1 MSANPGDVLLTVS
14 GNPESGFPLT
24 AGTTVPA
31 EQIQIQGKS
40 GPQGSLTVAVN
51 VGFDSPLT
59 VTTGTNNA
67 LDLEFD
73 LSHPAFIVG
82 HTPPAA
88 AGATLWAVD
97 FKGPVRHHPV
107 RDIAALVLRHLY
119 GSVGSVAADGASL
132 TVTRDF
138 PVLPVTNPETAVAGA
153 QSLQIQADAVNGT
166 IFYDVDAKTRS
177 VVTNFSAQA
186 MTLPG
191 KFVRIA
197 ARYQED
203 GSLVAVRVWASS
215 EFSKVWLSPEG
226 HVAHVNTAT
235 DVITVDDESGIGVPV
250 SIDANTQF
258 FFRAPADPS
267 ADATPIG
274 TGTGFL
280 TSGQLVRGFK
290 VHVSAVDPLA
300 TPLVAQSIDIETAAY
315 SGRISA
321 AGSSG
326 FTYTRSFARSTD
338 DYTVSLDYIAATT
351 PNGTDGSGNPV
362 TGFKWWDLTFPTL
375 VTTGSAAIADFVSA
389 TAGGVN
395 FGGTVGALQAWGV
408 SRATWGDP
416 ADPSSWT
423 LRNAVL
429 VPTPL
434 PLGTVTTPFAAGTF
448 AMSVAGGTLPATVA
462 VEHER
467 AVGDPGVPA
476 RPLGRG
482 PHHQPDRRHDR
493 AGAAGAQ
500 RRPGRRGAGQGLWR
514 TAARRHAQGLRARVL
529 HRHDAGEL
537 NRESNG
543 EREAPRFEKRG
554 AAEDPRR
561 PSLAAR
567 RECGACLAIMRA
579 CPKLTLLNCRASR
592 GARCS
597 PTDSSR
603 TSRRRQCG
611 SWPASVPRRPR
622 RRTCATCA
630 RCRGARSTTMIRA
643 TSTSCRWRSPRP
655 TARCRS

>member
-1 MSANPGDVLLTVS
+1 MQRNMLRRALYCALAGGLTAGVAACGGGGDSAATNTPPPVSMGTMPVLISDASADDWAIIGVRVLSIALVPQAGGDNVTVWTAPTPAPLINLEQLDQLGEILGNASVPTGTYSAALLTVSANPGDVLLTVS
-14 GNPESGFPLT
+14 DNPESGFPLA
-24 AGTTVPA
+24 AGTTVPPD
-31 EQIQIQGKS
+31 QIQIQGRS
-40 GPQGSLTVAVN
+40 GSPGNLTVAVK
-51 VGFDSPLT
+51 VGFDGPLT
-59 VTTGTNNA
+59 VTSGTNNA

-119 GSVGSVAADGASL
+119 GTVGSVAADNASL

-138 PVLPVTNPETAVAGA
+138 PVLPVTNPETAVTGA
-153 QSLQIQADAVNGT
+153 QSLQIEADAVNGT
-166 IFYDVDAKTRS
+166 IFYDLDAKTRS
-177 VVTNFSAQA
+177 IVTNFAAQA
-186 MTLPG
+186 STLPG

-203 GSLVAVRVWASS
+203 GSLVAVRVWASG

-235 DVITVDDESGIGVPV
+235 DVITVDDESGVGVPV
-250 SIDANTQF
+250 AIDANTQF

-267 ADATPIG
+267 VDAAPIG

-280 TSGQLVRGFK
+280 GSGQLVRGFK

-300 TPLVAQSIDIETAAY
+300 TPMVAQSIDIETAAY
-315 SGRISA
+315 AGRISA

-326 FTYTRSFARSTD
+326 FTYTRSFARATD

-351 PNGTDGSGNPV
+351 PNGTDGSGNAV
-362 TGFKWWDLTFPTL
+362 TGFKWWDLAFPTL
-375 VTTGSAAIADFVSA
+375 VSTGSGAIPEFVSA

-434 PLGTVTTPFAAGTF
+434 PLGTVTTGFAAGTF
-448 AMSVAGGTLPATVA
+448 AMSVAGGTLPATVDVDTSA
-462 VEHER
+462 QSATLVYQ
-467 AVGDPGVPA
+467 
-476 RPLGRG
+476 L
-482 PHHQPDRRHDR
+482 DRSGGILTISPIDV
-493 AGAAGAQ
+493 
-500 RRPGRRGAGQGLWR
+500 
-514 TAARRHAQGLRARVL
+514 TTAQGLQALSSGLVAGALVKAYGVPQPDGTLRAYVL
-529 HRHDAGEL
+529 VYYTGMLPAG
-537 NRESNG
+537 
-543 EREAPRFEKRG
+543 
-554 AAEDPRR
+554 
-561 PSLAAR
+561 
-567 RECGACLAIMRA
+567 
-579 CPKLTLLNCRASR
+579 
-592 GARCS
+592 
-597 PTDSSR
+597 
-603 TSRRRQCG
+603 
-611 SWPASVPRRPR
+611 
-622 RRTCATCA
+622 
-630 RCRGARSTTMIRA
+630 
-643 TSTSCRWRSPRP
+643 
-655 TARCRS
+655 

>member
-1 MSANPGDVLLTVS
+1 MQRNMLRRAVYCALAGGLTAGLAACGGGGDSAATTTPPPASMGTMPVLISDASADDWAIIGVRVLAIALVPQGGGDNVTVWTAPTRAPLINLEQLDQLGEILGNASVPTGTYTGAVLTVSANPGDVLLTVS
-14 GNPESGFPLT
+14 DNPESGFALP
-24 AGTTVPA
+24 AGTTVPSD
-31 EQIQIQGKS
+31 QIQIQGKS

-82 HTPPAA
+82 HTPPPAA

-97 FKGPVRHHPV
+97 FRGPVRHHPV
-107 RDIAALVLRHLY
+107 SDIAALVLRHLY
-119 GSVGSVAADGASL
+119 GTVGSVAADDASL

-138 PVLPVTNPETAVAGA
+138 AVLPVTNPETAVAGG

-166 IFYDVDAKTRS
+166 IFYDLDAKTRS
-177 VVTNFSAQA
+177 IVTNFSAQA
-186 MTLPG
+186 MTLPD

-215 EFSKVWLSPEG
+215 AFSKVWLSPEG

-235 DVITVDDESGIGVPV
+235 DVMTVDDESGIGVPV

-267 ADATPIG
+267 ADAAPIG

-300 TPLVAQSIDIETAAY
+300 TPMVAQSIDIETAAY

-326 FTYTRSFARSTD
+326 FSYTRSFARTTD

-351 PNGTDGSGNPV
+351 ANGTDGSGNPV

-375 VTTGSAAIADFVSA
+375 VTTGSAAIPDFVSA

-434 PLGTVTTPFAAGTF
+434 PLGTVTTPFAAGMF
-448 AMSVAGGTLPATVA
+448 AMSVAGGTLPATVDVDTSA
-462 VEHER
+462 QSATLAYQLDR
-467 AVGDPGVPA
+467 SGGVLTISPI
-476 RPLGRG
+476 
-482 PHHQPDRRHDR
+482 DV
-493 AGAAGAQ
+493 
-500 RRPGRRGAGQGLWR
+500 
-514 TAARRHAQGLRARVL
+514 TTAQGLQALSSGLSAGALVKVYGVPQPDGTLKAYVL
-529 HRHDAGEL
+529 VYYTG
-537 NRESNG
+537 
-543 EREAPRFEKRG
+543 
-554 AAEDPRR
+554 
-561 PSLAAR
+561 
-567 RECGACLAIMRA
+567 MM
-579 CPKLTLLNCRASR
+579 
-592 GARCS
+592 
-597 PTDSSR
+597 
-603 TSRRRQCG
+603 
-611 SWPASVPRRPR
+611 PAS
-622 RRTCATCA
+622 
-630 RCRGARSTTMIRA
+630 
-643 TSTSCRWRSPRP
+643 
-655 TARCRS
+655 